1 MCTRF
6 GIAALLIA
14 ALAMPVLADHE
25 DAEDEDGLLTCER
38 VCNFEIFVP
47 AILDCSECRILSGD
61 GGERIA
67 VIDVRTNTCV
77 NVSISSTQFQ
87 RQERDCDGNLLE
99 TVDVL
104 DNVGF
109 LASFTET
116 VHCPDGGSAMQI
128 KDLGNNSWKIAPHRG
143 GFQITLRSGTD
154 VSADICDDAGCYV
167 ATVRV
172 LITAEPVECPGD
184 QPEPPAPPAPPADDC
199 PPGQQQ

>member
-14 ALAMPVLADHE
+14 ALAMPILADHQDGQE
-25 DAEDEDGLLTCER
+25 PDKDGLLTCER
-38 VCNFEIFVP
+38 VCNFQIFVP
-47 AILDCSECRILSGD
+47 AILDCSDCRLISGPE
-61 GGERIA
+61 GQLA

-87 RQERDCDGNLLE
+87 RQERDCDGNLLS

-109 LASFTET
+109 SASFTET
-116 VHCPDGGSAMQI
+116 IHCPDGGSPLQI
-128 KDLGNNSWKIAPHRG
+128 KDLGNNSWKIASHRG
-143 GFQITLRSGTD
+143 GFQIALRSGAA

-172 LITAEPVECPGD
+172 LITAEPVECPD
-184 QPEPPAPPAPPADDC
+184 APAPSPSPTPA
-199 PPGQQQ
+199 Q